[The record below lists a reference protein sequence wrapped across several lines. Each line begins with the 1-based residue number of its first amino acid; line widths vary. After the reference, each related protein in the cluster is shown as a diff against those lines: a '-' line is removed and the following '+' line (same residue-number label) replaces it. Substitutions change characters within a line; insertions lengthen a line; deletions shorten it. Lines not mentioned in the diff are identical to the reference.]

1 MCEVSQKSPMVY
13 YMPHFGDILL
23 DLLCAVFCPATKL
36 IMSLD
41 KKEETLEVFSLLS
54 FNINK
59 IVIFQGCLKKC
70 LINVQIKYFIF
81 FETSSDLYV
90 S

>member
-36 IMSLD
+36 IMSLG

-54 FNINK
+54 FKITK
-59 IVIFQGCLKKC
+59 IVIFHTDIQKT
-70 LINVQIKYFIF
+70 FMF
-81 FETSSDLYV
+81 FHVLVVITRMSKEMPD
-90 S
+90 